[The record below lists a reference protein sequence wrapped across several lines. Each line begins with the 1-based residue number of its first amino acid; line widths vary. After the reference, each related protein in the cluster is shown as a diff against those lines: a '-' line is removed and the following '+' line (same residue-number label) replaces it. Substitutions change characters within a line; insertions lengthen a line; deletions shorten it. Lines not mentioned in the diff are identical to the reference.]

1 MFGYPVLC
9 QLDGPIQSA
18 DPDTFILFFFQYVL
32 KYFSFPF
39 IGFHPSEIPIFP
51 SFYHFFANYSNFW
64 PFIDQA
70 QSVYKDFYAA
80 NDWAEDL
87 VARINALK

>member
-51 SFYHFFANYSNFW
+51 SFYHFFANYSNFCIFLLLL
-64 PFIDQA
+64 PQLFQA
-70 QSVYKDFYAA
+70 FPSCQ
-80 NDWAEDL
+80 
-87 VARINALK
+87 